1 MTGYS
6 SRQSTYTTGDTIAA
20 ADSNDEFDAIVTAF
34 GTSGHTHDGTSGNG
48 GALSK
53 LAGSNAITIGA
64 ATAGTDITVTFD
76 GETNDGVLLWMED
89 EDYFKFND
97 DIMVIDNENI
107 IFGTDSNIL
116 IGYDETTT
124 DSLRIKAAEGA
135 GLAITLC
142 ADEGDDA
149 GDEWKLNIA
158 DGGVLTLGNDKNS
171 AGTYVT
177 HMTLTPH
184 ATVAS
189 SVAAFAGG
197 VTIAGDL
204 TITGDDL
211 TMGTNTSGHIMV
223 ADGTNFNPVAVSGD
237 VTMASG
243 GAITIASGA
252 VENAMLADDAVG
264 ADELAANAV
273 VNASVASGAAIAF
286 SKMADLTASR
296 ALVSDG
302 SGDVSVS
309 SVTSTEVGYL
319 DITTLGTSEAS
330 KAVTV
335 DASGDL
341 IVPDSDKYKFGS
353 SSDMQLYHD
362 GTNSYITNSQG
373 ALKIAT
379 ESSGIAVTIGHSTSE
394 VTVADNLT
402 VTGNMTVNGD
412 SVTQNVTNLTVG
424 DALIKLNQ
432 TYVGSALD
440 AGFVVTRG
448 DGSSTNTQNVAFIW
462 DESADEFA
470 TIKAATENG
479 ETAGNVTITDY
490 FPLHVG
496 ALTAADASTIAT
508 GSTIGNLTLAN
519 GSITDSSGAIAF
531 GNENLSTTGNFSGAE
546 VTATTSLLPDASGG
560 ADIGTAALEWGDVYI
575 ADDKYIQLG
584 SNQDIK
590 IGYDETTTDSL
601 VISSAVNDAAL
612 SVILQADAGADAG
625 DEWKL
630 NVANGGTLTL
640 GNDIASAGTHAT
652 LLTATPNSTAASS
665 TLAFVGDITSK
676 GNSVKTVGKES
687 IWVPASAMY
696 PSTTNPCADL
706 AQVETTALRPDLKVL
721 DFDPSSDEFAQFTVA
736 FPKSWNEGTVT
747 FQPFWTVTGTD
758 TGTVAWQLGG
768 IAVTSDATI
777 NTAFGTLVAPAALAH
792 SGTSNDLMVSVE
804 SGAVTIA
811 GSPSTDDVCFFQI
824 NRDVSAD
831 AQTGDARLIGI
842 KLFFTTDAANDG

>member
-6 SRQSTYTTGDTIAA
+6 SRQSSYTTGDTISA

-34 GTSGHTHDGTSGNG
+34 GTSGHTHDGTAGNG

-53 LAGSNAITIGA
+53 LTGSNSITIGA

-107 IFGTDSNIL
+107 IFGTDSNVL
-116 IGYDETTT
+116 IGYDEATT

-135 GLAITLC
+135 ALAITLC

-149 GDEWKLNIA
+149 GDEWKLNVA
-158 DGGVLTLGNDKNS
+158 DGGVLTLGNDINS
-171 AGTYVT
+171 AGTHVT
-177 HMTLTPH
+177 HLTLTPH

-189 SVAAFAGG
+189 STAAFAGG

-204 TITGDDL
+204 TISGDDL
-211 TMGTNTSGHIMV
+211 TMGTNTSGHILV
-223 ADGTNFNPVAVSGD
+223 ADGTNYNPVAVSGD
-237 VTMASG
+237 VTMSSG
-243 GAITIASGA
+243 GAITIANGA

-273 VNASVASGAAIAF
+273 VNASIASSAAIAF

-335 DASGDL
+335 DSSGDL
-341 IVPDSDKYKFGS
+341 IVPDSDKFKFGAG
-353 SSDMQLYHD
+353 SDMQLYHD
-362 GTNSYITNSQG
+362 GTNSYIANATG

-379 ESSGIAVTIGHSTSE
+379 ESSGIVVTIGHSTSE

-402 VTGNMTVNGD
+402 VTGNLTVSGD

-432 TYVGSALD
+432 AYTGSGLD

-470 TIKAATENG
+470 TIKAATEDG

-496 ALTAADASTIAT
+496 ALTAADASSLAT

-519 GSITDSSGAIAF
+519 GSITDSSGAISF

-560 ADIGTAALEWGDVYI
+560 ADIGTASLEWGDVYV

-601 VISSAVNDAAL
+601 VISSAVDDAAL

-640 GNDIASAGTHAT
+640 GNDIASAGTHTT

-665 TLAFVGDITSK
+665 TLAFVGNITSK
-676 GNSVKTVGKES
+676 GNSVKTIGKES
-687 IWVPASAMY
+687 IWI
-696 PSTTNPCADL
+696 PSTAMTPADTNGCAAIATVDSGGNSG
-706 AQVETTALRPDLKVL
+706 PDLRVL
-721 DFDPSSDEFAQFTVA
+721 DFDKDSDEHAQFSICM
-736 FPKSWNEGTVT
+736 PKQWDGGNIT
-747 FQPFWTVTGTD
+747 FKAYWV
-758 TGTVAWQLGG
+758 G
-768 IAVTSDATI
+768 IAATTGCSWALQVKALNDNEDI
-777 NTAFGTLVAPAALAH
+777 NVAYGSAVVVDDSSQGSATELLIRP
-792 SGTSNDLMVSVE
+792 E
-804 SGAVTIA
+804 SGDIA
-811 GSPSTDDVCFFQI
+811 CSGAADDLLFCQI
-824 NRDVSAD
+824 FRDVSD
-831 AQTGDARLIGI
+831 ANDDMAGDARLVGVRI
-842 KLFFTTDAANDG
+842 LFTTDKANDS

>member
-6 SRQSTYTTGDTIAA
+6 SRQSSYTTGDTISA
-20 ADSNDEFDAIVTAF
+20 ADSNDEFDALVTAF

-53 LAGSNAITIGA
+53 LTGSNSITIGA

-89 EDYFKFND
+89 EDYFKYND
-97 DIMVIDNENI
+97 DIMVIDNKNI
-107 IFGTDSNIL
+107 IFGTDSNVL
-116 IGYDETTT
+116 IGYDEATT

-135 GLAITLC
+135 ALAITLC

-149 GDEWKLNIA
+149 GDEWKLNVA
-158 DGGVLTLGNDKNS
+158 DGGVLTLGNDINS
-171 AGTYVT
+171 AGTHVT
-177 HMTLTPH
+177 HLTLTPH

-189 SVAAFAGG
+189 STAAFAGG

-204 TITGDDL
+204 TISGDDL
-211 TMGTNTSGHIMV
+211 TMGTNTSGHILV

-237 VTMASG
+237 VTMSSG
-243 GAITIASGA
+243 GAITIANGA

-273 VNASVASGAAIAF
+273 VNASIASGAAIAF

-335 DASGDL
+335 DSSGDL
-341 IVPDSDKYKFGS
+341 IVPDSDKFKFGAG
-353 SSDMQLYHD
+353 SDMQLYHD
-362 GTNSYITNSQG
+362 GTNSYIANATG

-402 VTGNMTVNGD
+402 VTGDLTVSGD

-432 TYVGSALD
+432 AYTGSGLD

-470 TIKAATENG
+470 TIKAATEDG

-496 ALTAADASTIAT
+496 ALTAADS
-508 GSTIGNLTLAN
+508 STIGNLTLAN
-519 GSITDSSGAIAF
+519 GSITDSSGAISF

-601 VISSAVNDAAL
+601 VISSAVDDAAL

-640 GNDIASAGTHAT
+640 GNDIASAGTHVT

-665 TLAFVGDITSK
+665 TLAFVGDVTSK

-687 IWVPASAMY
+687 IWI
-696 PSTTNPCADL
+696 PSTAMTPADTNGCADI
-706 AQVETTALRPDLKVL
+706 ATVDSGGNSGPDLRVL
-721 DFDPSSDEFAQFTVA
+721 DFDKDSDEHAQFSICM
-736 FPKSWNEGTVT
+736 PKQWDGGNIT
-747 FQPFWTVTGTD
+747 FKAYWV
-758 TGTVAWQLGG
+758 G
-768 IAVTSDATI
+768 IAATTGCSWALQVKALNDNEDI
-777 NTAFGTLVAPAALAH
+777 NVAYGSAVVVDDSSQGSATELLISP
-792 SGTSNDLMVSVE
+792 E
-804 SGAVTIA
+804 SGDIA
-811 GSPSTDDVCFFQI
+811 CSGAADDLLFCQI
-824 NRDVSAD
+824 FRDVSDSNDDMA
-831 AQTGDARLIGI
+831 GDARLVGVRI
-842 KLFFTTDAANDG
+842 LFTTDKANDS

>member
-6 SRQSTYTTGDTIAA
+6 SRQSSYTTGDTISA
-20 ADSNDEFDAIVTAF
+20 ADSNDEFDALVTAF
-34 GTSGHTHDGTSGNG
+34 GTSGHTHDGTAGNG

-53 LAGSNAITIGA
+53 LTGSNSITIGA

-107 IFGTDSNIL
+107 IFGSDSNIL
-116 IGYDETTT
+116 IGYDEATT

-135 GLAITLC
+135 ALAITLC

-149 GDEWKLNIA
+149 GDEWKLNVA

-171 AGTYVT
+171 AGTHVT
-177 HMTLTPH
+177 HLTLTPH

-189 SVAAFAGG
+189 STAAFAGG

-204 TITGDDL
+204 TISGDDL
-211 TMGTNTSGHIMV
+211 TMGTNTSGHILV

-237 VTMASG
+237 VTMSSG

-273 VNASVASGAAIAF
+273 VDASVASGAAIAF

-341 IVPDSDKYKFGS
+341 IVPDSDKFKFGA

-362 GTNSYITNSQG
+362 GTNSYVTNATG

-394 VTVADNLT
+394 VTIADNLT
-402 VTGNMTVNGD
+402 VTGDMTVNGD

-432 TYVGSALD
+432 AYTGSGLD

-470 TIKAATENG
+470 TIKAATEDG

-496 ALTAADASTIAT
+496 ALTAADS
-508 GSTIGNLTLAN
+508 STIGNLTLAN
-519 GSITDSSGAIAF
+519 GSITDSSGAISF

-560 ADIGTAALEWGDVYI
+560 ADIGTAALEWGDVYV

-630 NVANGGTLTL
+630 NVANGGVLTL
-640 GNDIASAGTHAT
+640 GNDIASAGTHVT

-665 TLAFVGDITSK
+665 TLAFVGDVTSK
-676 GNSVKTVGKES
+676 GNSVKTIGKES
-687 IWVPASAMY
+687 IWI
-696 PSTTNPCADL
+696 PSTAMTPADTNGCADI
-706 AQVETTALRPDLKVL
+706 ATVDSGGNSGPDLRVL
-721 DFDPSSDEFAQFTVA
+721 DFDKDSDEHAQFSICM
-736 FPKSWNEGTVT
+736 PKQWDGGNIT
-747 FQPFWTVTGTD
+747 FKAYWV
-758 TGTVAWQLGG
+758 G
-768 IAVTSDATI
+768 IAATTGVSWALQVKALNDNEDI
-777 NTAFGTLVAPAALAH
+777 NVAYGSAVVVDDSSQSSATELLISP
-792 SGTSNDLMVSVE
+792 E
-804 SGAVTIA
+804 SGDIA
-811 GSPSTDDVCFFQI
+811 CSGAADDLLFCQVF
-824 NRDVSAD
+824 RDVSD
-831 AQTGDARLIGI
+831 SNDDMSGDARLVGVRI
-842 KLFFTTDAANDG
+842 LFTTDKANDS

>member
-6 SRQSTYTTGDTIAA
+6 SRQSTYTTGDTISA
-20 ADSNDEFDAIVTAF
+20 ADSNDEFDALVTAF
-34 GTSGHTHDGTSGNG
+34 GTSGHTHDGTAGNG

-53 LAGSNAITIGA
+53 LTGSNSITIGA

-107 IFGTDSNIL
+107 IFGSDSNIL
-116 IGYDETTT
+116 IGYDEATT

-135 GLAITLC
+135 ALAITLC

-149 GDEWKLNIA
+149 GDEWKLNVA

-171 AGTYVT
+171 AGTHVT
-177 HMTLTPH
+177 HLTLTPH

-189 SVAAFAGG
+189 STAAFAGG

-204 TITGDDL
+204 TISGDDL
-211 TMGTNTSGHIMV
+211 TMGTNTSGHILV

-237 VTMASG
+237 VTMSSG

-341 IVPDSDKYKFGS
+341 IVPDSDKFKFGAG
-353 SSDMQLYHD
+353 SDMQLYHD
-362 GTNSYITNSQG
+362 GTNSYVTNATG

-394 VTVADNLT
+394 VTIADNLT
-402 VTGNMTVNGD
+402 VTGDMTVNGD

-432 TYVGSALD
+432 TYTGSTLD

-470 TIKAATENG
+470 TIKAATEDG

-496 ALTAADASTIAT
+496 ALTAADS
-508 GSTIGNLTLAN
+508 STIGNLTLAN
-519 GSITDSSGAIAF
+519 GSITDSGGAISF

-560 ADIGTAALEWGDVYI
+560 ADIGTAALEWGDVYV

-630 NVANGGTLTL
+630 NVANGGVLTL
-640 GNDIASAGTHAT
+640 GNDIASAGTHVT

-665 TLAFVGDITSK
+665 TLAFVGDVTSK
-676 GNSVKTVGKES
+676 GNSVKTIGKES
-687 IWVPASAMY
+687 IWI
-696 PSTTNPCADL
+696 PSTAMTPADTNGCAAIATVDSGGNSG
-706 AQVETTALRPDLKVL
+706 PDLRVL
-721 DFDPSSDEFAQFTVA
+721 DFDKDSDEHAQFSICM
-736 FPKSWNEGTVT
+736 PKQWDGGNIT
-747 FQPFWTVTGTD
+747 FKAYWV
-758 TGTVAWQLGG
+758 G
-768 IAVTSDATI
+768 IAATTGVSWALQVKALNDNEDI
-777 NTAFGTLVAPAALAH
+777 NVAYGSAVVVDDSSQSSATELLISP
-792 SGTSNDLMVSVE
+792 E
-804 SGAVTIA
+804 SGDIA
-811 GSPSTDDVCFFQI
+811 CSGAADDLLFCQVF
-824 NRDVSAD
+824 RDVSD
-831 AQTGDARLIGI
+831 ANDDMAGDARLVGVRI
-842 KLFFTTDAANDG
+842 LFTTDKANDS

>member
-6 SRQSTYTTGDTIAA
+6 SRQSSYTTGDTISA

-34 GTSGHTHDGTSGNG
+34 GTSGHTHDGTAGNG

-53 LAGSNAITIGA
+53 LTGSNSITIGA

-107 IFGTDSNIL
+107 IFGTDSNVL

-135 GLAITLC
+135 ALAITLC

-149 GDEWKLNIA
+149 GDEWKLNVA
-158 DGGVLTLGNDKNS
+158 DGGVLTLGNDINS

-177 HMTLTPH
+177 HLTLTPH

-189 SVAAFAGG
+189 STAAFAGG

-204 TITGDDL
+204 TISGDDL
-211 TMGTNTSGHIMV
+211 TMGTNTSGHILV
-223 ADGTNFNPVAVSGD
+223 ADGTNYNPVAVSGD
-237 VTMASG
+237 VTMSSG
-243 GAITIASGA
+243 GAITIANGA

-273 VNASVASGAAIAF
+273 VNASVASSAAIAF

-309 SVTSTEVGYL
+309 SVTSTEIGYL
-319 DITTLGTSEAS
+319 DVTTLGTSEAS

-341 IVPDSDKYKFGS
+341 IVPDSDKFKFGAG
-353 SSDMQLYHD
+353 SDMQLYHD
-362 GTNSYITNSQG
+362 GTNSYITNATG

-394 VTVADNLT
+394 VTITDNLT

-432 TYVGSALD
+432 AYTGSALD

-470 TIKAATENG
+470 TIKAATEDG
-479 ETAGNVTITDY
+479 ETAGNITITDY

-496 ALTAADASTIAT
+496 ALTAADASSLAT

-519 GSITDSSGAIAF
+519 GSITDSSGAISF

-560 ADIGTAALEWGDVYI
+560 ADIGTAALEWGDVYV

-601 VISSAVNDAAL
+601 VISSAVDDAAL

-640 GNDIASAGTHAT
+640 GNDIASAGTHTT

-687 IWVPASAMY
+687 IWIPATAMT
-696 PSTTNPCADL
+696 PADTNGCAAITTVDTGGNSG
-706 AQVETTALRPDLKVL
+706 PDLRVL
-721 DFDPSSDEFAQFTVA
+721 DFDKDSDEHAQFSICM
-736 FPKSWNEGTVT
+736 PKQWDGGNIT
-747 FQPFWTVTGTD
+747 FKAYWV
-758 TGTVAWQLGG
+758 G
-768 IAVTSDATI
+768 IAATTGCSWALQVKALNDNEDI
-777 NTAFGTLVAPAALAH
+777 NVAYGSAVVVDDSSQGSATELLISP
-792 SGTSNDLMVSVE
+792 E
-804 SGAVTIA
+804 SGDIA
-811 GSPSTDDVCFFQI
+811 CSGAADDLLFCQI
-824 NRDVSAD
+824 FRDVSD
-831 AQTGDARLIGI
+831 ANDDMAGDARLVGVRI
-842 KLFFTTDAANDG
+842 LFTTDKANDS

>member
-6 SRQSTYTTGDTIAA
+6 SRQSSYTTGDTISA

-34 GTSGHTHDGTSGNG
+34 GTSGHTHDGTAGNG

-53 LAGSNAITIGA
+53 LTGSNSITIGA

-107 IFGTDSNIL
+107 IFGTDSNVL

-135 GLAITLC
+135 ALAITLC

-149 GDEWKLNIA
+149 GDEWKLNVA
-158 DGGVLTLGNDKNS
+158 DGGVLTLGNDINS
-171 AGTYVT
+171 AGTHVT
-177 HMTLTPH
+177 HLTLTPH

-189 SVAAFAGG
+189 STAAFAGG

-204 TITGDDL
+204 TISGDDL
-211 TMGTNTSGHIMV
+211 TMGTNTSGHILV
-223 ADGTNFNPVAVSGD
+223 ADGTNYNPVAVSGD
-237 VTMASG
+237 VTMSSG
-243 GAITIASGA
+243 GAITIANGA

-273 VNASVASGAAIAF
+273 VNASIASSAAIAF

-335 DASGDL
+335 DSSGDL
-341 IVPDSDKYKFGS
+341 IVPDSDKFKFGAG
-353 SSDMQLYHD
+353 SDMQLYHD
-362 GTNSYITNSQG
+362 GTNSYIANATG

-379 ESSGIAVTIGHSTSE
+379 ESSGIVVTIGHSTSE

-402 VTGNMTVNGD
+402 VTGNLTVSGD

-432 TYVGSALD
+432 AYTGSGLD

-470 TIKAATENG
+470 TIKAATEDG

-496 ALTAADASTIAT
+496 ALTAADASSLAT

-519 GSITDSSGAIAF
+519 GSITDSSGAISF

-601 VISSAVNDAAL
+601 VISSAVDDAAL

-640 GNDIASAGTHAT
+640 GNDIASAGTHTT

-665 TLAFVGDITSK
+665 TLAFVGNITSK
-676 GNSVKTVGKES
+676 GNSVKTIGKES
-687 IWVPASAMY
+687 IWI
-696 PSTTNPCADL
+696 PSTAMTPADTNGCAAIATVDSGGNSG
-706 AQVETTALRPDLKVL
+706 PDLRVL
-721 DFDPSSDEFAQFTVA
+721 DFDPDSDEHAQFSICM
-736 FPKSWNEGTVT
+736 PKQWDGGNIT
-747 FQPFWTVTGTD
+747 FKAYWV
-758 TGTVAWQLGG
+758 G
-768 IAVTSDATI
+768 IAATTGCSWALQVKALNDNEDI
-777 NTAFGTLVAPAALAH
+777 NVAYGSAVVVDDSSQGSATELLISP
-792 SGTSNDLMVSVE
+792 E
-804 SGAVTIA
+804 SGDIA
-811 GSPSTDDVCFFQI
+811 CSGAADDLLFCQI
-824 NRDVSAD
+824 FRDVSD
-831 AQTGDARLIGI
+831 ANDDMAGDARLVGVRI
-842 KLFFTTDAANDG
+842 LFTTDKANDS

>member
-6 SRQSTYTTGDTIAA
+6 SRQSSYTTGDTISA

-34 GTSGHTHDGTSGNG
+34 GTSGHTHDGTAGNG

-53 LAGSNAITIGA
+53 LTGSNSITIGA

-107 IFGTDSNIL
+107 IFGTDSNVL
-116 IGYDETTT
+116 IGYDEATT

-135 GLAITLC
+135 ALAITLC

-149 GDEWKLNIA
+149 GDEWKLNVA
-158 DGGVLTLGNDKNS
+158 DGGVLTLGNDINS
-171 AGTYVT
+171 AGTHVT
-177 HMTLTPH
+177 HLTLTPH

-189 SVAAFAGG
+189 STAAFAGG

-204 TITGDDL
+204 TISGDDL
-211 TMGTNTSGHIMV
+211 TMGTNTSGHILV
-223 ADGTNFNPVAVSGD
+223 ADGTNYNPVAVSGD
-237 VTMASG
+237 VTMSSG
-243 GAITIASGA
+243 GAITIANGA

-273 VNASVASGAAIAF
+273 VNASIASSAAIAF

-335 DASGDL
+335 DSSGDL
-341 IVPDSDKYKFGS
+341 IVPDSDKFKFGAG
-353 SSDMQLYHD
+353 SDMQLYHD
-362 GTNSYITNSQG
+362 GTNSYIANATG

-379 ESSGIAVTIGHSTSE
+379 ESSGIVVTIGHSTSE

-402 VTGNMTVNGD
+402 VTGNLTVSGD

-432 TYVGSALD
+432 AYTGSGLD

-470 TIKAATENG
+470 TIKAATEDG

-496 ALTAADASTIAT
+496 ALTAADASSLAT

-519 GSITDSSGAIAF
+519 GSITDSSGAISF

-601 VISSAVNDAAL
+601 VISSAVDDAAL

-640 GNDIASAGTHAT
+640 GNDIASAGTHTT

-665 TLAFVGDITSK
+665 TLAFVGNITSK
-676 GNSVKTVGKES
+676 GNSVKTIGKES
-687 IWVPASAMY
+687 IWI
-696 PSTTNPCADL
+696 PSTAMTPADTNGCAAIATVDSGGNSG
-706 AQVETTALRPDLKVL
+706 PDLRVL
-721 DFDPSSDEFAQFTVA
+721 DFDPDSDEHAQFSISM
-736 FPKSWNEGTVT
+736 PKQWDGGNIT
-747 FQPFWTVTGTD
+747 FKAYWV
-758 TGTVAWQLGG
+758 G
-768 IAVTSDATI
+768 IAATTGCSWALQVKALNDNEDI
-777 NTAFGTLVAPAALAH
+777 NVAYGSAVVVDDSSQGSATELLISP
-792 SGTSNDLMVSVE
+792 E
-804 SGAVTIA
+804 SGDIA
-811 GSPSTDDVCFFQI
+811 CSGAADDLLFCQI
-824 NRDVSAD
+824 FRDVSD
-831 AQTGDARLIGI
+831 ANDDMAGDARLVGVRI
-842 KLFFTTDAANDG
+842 LFTTDKANDS

>member
-6 SRQSTYTTGDTIAA
+6 SRQSTYTTGDTISA
-20 ADSNDEFDAIVTAF
+20 ADSNDEFDALVTAF
-34 GTSGHTHDGTSGNG
+34 GTSGHTHDGTAGNG

-53 LAGSNAITIGA
+53 LTGSNSITIGA

-97 DIMVIDNENI
+97 DIMVIDNKNI

-116 IGYDETTT
+116 IGYDEATT

-135 GLAITLC
+135 ALAITLC

-149 GDEWKLNIA
+149 GDEWKLNVA
-158 DGGVLTLGNDKNS
+158 DGGVLTLGNDINS
-171 AGTYVT
+171 AGTHVT
-177 HMTLTPH
+177 HLTLTPH

-189 SVAAFAGG
+189 STAAFAGG

-204 TITGDDL
+204 TISGDDL
-211 TMGTNTSGHIMV
+211 TMGTNTSGHILV

-237 VTMASG
+237 VTMSSG
-243 GAITIASGA
+243 GAITIANGA

-273 VNASVASGAAIAF
+273 VNASIASGAAIAF

-335 DASGDL
+335 DSSGDL
-341 IVPDSDKYKFGS
+341 IVPDSDKFKFGA

-362 GTNSYITNSQG
+362 GTNSYIANATG

-402 VTGNMTVNGD
+402 VTGNLTVSGD

-432 TYVGSALD
+432 AYTGSGLD

-470 TIKAATENG
+470 TIKAATEDG

-496 ALTAADASTIAT
+496 ALTAADS
-508 GSTIGNLTLAN
+508 STIGNLTLAN
-519 GSITDSSGAIAF
+519 GSITDSSGAISF
-531 GNENLSTTGNFSGAE
+531 GDENISTTGNFSGAE

-640 GNDIASAGTHAT
+640 GNDIASAGTHVT

-665 TLAFVGDITSK
+665 TLAFVGDVTSK
-676 GNSVKTVGKES
+676 GNSVKTIGKES
-687 IWVPASAMY
+687 IWI
-696 PSTTNPCADL
+696 PSTAMTPADTNGCADI
-706 AQVETTALRPDLKVL
+706 ATVDSGGNSGPDLRVL
-721 DFDPSSDEFAQFTVA
+721 DFDKDSDEHAQFSICM
-736 FPKSWNEGTVT
+736 PKQWDGGNIT
-747 FQPFWTVTGTD
+747 FKAYWV
-758 TGTVAWQLGG
+758 G
-768 IAVTSDATI
+768 IAATTGCSWALQVKALNDNEDI
-777 NTAFGTLVAPAALAH
+777 NVAYGSAVVVDDSSQGSATELLISP
-792 SGTSNDLMVSVE
+792 E
-804 SGAVTIA
+804 SGDIA
-811 GSPSTDDVCFFQI
+811 CSGAADDLLFCQI
-824 NRDVSAD
+824 FRDVSDSNDDMA
-831 AQTGDARLIGI
+831 GDARLVGVRI
-842 KLFFTTDAANDG
+842 LFTTDKANDS

>member
-6 SRQSTYTTGDTIAA
+6 SRQSSYTTGDTISA

-34 GTSGHTHDGTSGNG
+34 GTSGHTHDGTAGNG

-53 LAGSNAITIGA
+53 LTGSNSITIGA

-107 IFGTDSNIL
+107 IFGTDSNVL
-116 IGYDETTT
+116 IGYDEATT

-135 GLAITLC
+135 ALAITLC

-149 GDEWKLNIA
+149 GDEWKLNVA
-158 DGGVLTLGNDKNS
+158 DGGVLTLGNDINS
-171 AGTYVT
+171 AGTHVT
-177 HMTLTPH
+177 HLTLTPH

-189 SVAAFAGG
+189 STAAFAGG

-204 TITGDDL
+204 TISGDDL
-211 TMGTNTSGHIMV
+211 TMGTNTSGHILV
-223 ADGTNFNPVAVSGD
+223 ADGTNYNPVAVSGD
-237 VTMASG
+237 VTMSSG
-243 GAITIASGA
+243 GAITIANGA

-273 VNASVASGAAIAF
+273 VNASVASSAAIAF

-335 DASGDL
+335 DSSGDL
-341 IVPDSDKYKFGS
+341 IVPDSDKFKFGAG
-353 SSDMQLYHD
+353 SDMQLYHD
-362 GTNSYITNSQG
+362 GTNSYIANATG

-379 ESSGIAVTIGHSTSE
+379 ESSGIVVTIGHSTSE

-402 VTGNMTVNGD
+402 VTGNLTVSGD

-432 TYVGSALD
+432 AYTGSGLD

-470 TIKAATENG
+470 TIKAATEDG

-496 ALTAADASTIAT
+496 ALTAADASSLAT

-519 GSITDSSGAIAF
+519 GSITDSSGAISF

-601 VISSAVNDAAL
+601 VISSAVDDAAL

-640 GNDIASAGTHAT
+640 GNDIASAGTHTT

-665 TLAFVGDITSK
+665 TLAFVGNITSK
-676 GNSVKTVGKES
+676 GNSVKTIGKES
-687 IWVPASAMY
+687 IWI
-696 PSTTNPCADL
+696 PSTAMTPADTNGCAAIATVDSGGNSG
-706 AQVETTALRPDLKVL
+706 PDLRVL
-721 DFDPSSDEFAQFTVA
+721 DFDKDSDEHAQFSICM
-736 FPKSWNEGTVT
+736 PKQWDGGNIT
-747 FQPFWTVTGTD
+747 FKAYWV
-758 TGTVAWQLGG
+758 G
-768 IAVTSDATI
+768 IAATTGCSWALQVKALNDNEDI
-777 NTAFGTLVAPAALAH
+777 NVAYGSAVVVDDSSQGSATELLISP
-792 SGTSNDLMVSVE
+792 E
-804 SGAVTIA
+804 SGDIA
-811 GSPSTDDVCFFQI
+811 CSGAADDLLFCQI
-824 NRDVSAD
+824 FRDVSD
-831 AQTGDARLIGI
+831 ANDDMAGDARLVGVRI
-842 KLFFTTDAANDG
+842 LFTTDKANDS

>member
-6 SRQSTYTTGDTIAA
+6 SRQSSYTTGDTISA

-34 GTSGHTHDGTSGNG
+34 GTSGHTHDGTAGNG

-53 LAGSNAITIGA
+53 LTGSNSITIGA

-107 IFGTDSNIL
+107 IFGTDSNVL

-135 GLAITLC
+135 ALAITLC

-149 GDEWKLNIA
+149 GDEWKLNVA
-158 DGGVLTLGNDKNS
+158 DGGVLTLGNDINS

-177 HMTLTPH
+177 HLTLTPH

-189 SVAAFAGG
+189 STAAFAGG

-204 TITGDDL
+204 TISGDDL
-211 TMGTNTSGHIMV
+211 TMGTNTSGHILV
-223 ADGTNFNPVAVSGD
+223 ADGTNYNPVAVSGD
-237 VTMASG
+237 VTMSSG
-243 GAITIASGA
+243 GAITIANGA

-273 VNASVASGAAIAF
+273 VNASVASSAAIAF

-309 SVTSTEVGYL
+309 SVTSTEIGYL
-319 DITTLGTSEAS
+319 DVTTLGTSEAS

-341 IVPDSDKYKFGS
+341 IVPDSDKFKFGAG
-353 SSDMQLYHD
+353 SDMQLYHD
-362 GTNSYITNSQG
+362 GTNSYITNATG

-394 VTVADNLT
+394 VTITDNLT

-432 TYVGSALD
+432 AYTGSALD

-470 TIKAATENG
+470 TIKAATEDG

-496 ALTAADASTIAT
+496 ALTAADASSLAT

-519 GSITDSSGAIAF
+519 GSITDSSGAISF

-560 ADIGTAALEWGDVYI
+560 ADIGTAALEWGDVYV

-601 VISSAVNDAAL
+601 VISSAVDDAAL

-640 GNDIASAGTHAT
+640 GNDIASAGTHTT

-687 IWVPASAMY
+687 IWIPATAMT
-696 PSTTNPCADL
+696 PADTNGCAAITTVDTGGNSG
-706 AQVETTALRPDLKVL
+706 PDLRVL
-721 DFDPSSDEFAQFTVA
+721 DFDKDSDEHAQFSICM
-736 FPKSWNEGTVT
+736 PKQWDGGNIT
-747 FQPFWTVTGTD
+747 FKAYWV
-758 TGTVAWQLGG
+758 G
-768 IAVTSDATI
+768 IAATTGCSWALQVKALNDNEDI
-777 NTAFGTLVAPAALAH
+777 NVAYGSAVVVDDSSQGSATELLISP
-792 SGTSNDLMVSVE
+792 E
-804 SGAVTIA
+804 SGDIA
-811 GSPSTDDVCFFQI
+811 CSGAADDLLFCQI
-824 NRDVSAD
+824 FRDVSD
-831 AQTGDARLIGI
+831 ANDDMAGDARLVGVRI
-842 KLFFTTDAANDG
+842 LFTTDKANDS

>member
-6 SRQSTYTTGDTIAA
+6 SRQSSYTTGDTISA

-34 GTSGHTHDGTSGNG
+34 GTSGHTHDGTAGNG

-53 LAGSNAITIGA
+53 LTGSNSITIGA

-107 IFGTDSNIL
+107 IFGTDSNVL
-116 IGYDETTT
+116 IGYDEATT

-135 GLAITLC
+135 ALAITLC

-149 GDEWKLNIA
+149 GDEWKLNVA
-158 DGGVLTLGNDKNS
+158 DGGVLTLGNDINS
-171 AGTYVT
+171 AGTHVT
-177 HMTLTPH
+177 HLTLTPH

-189 SVAAFAGG
+189 STAAFAGG

-204 TITGDDL
+204 TISGDDL
-211 TMGTNTSGHIMV
+211 TMGTNTSGHILV
-223 ADGTNFNPVAVSGD
+223 ADGTNYNPVAVSGD
-237 VTMASG
+237 VTMSSG
-243 GAITIASGA
+243 GAITIANGA

-273 VNASVASGAAIAF
+273 VNASIASSAAIAF

-309 SVTSTEVGYL
+309 SVTSTEIGYL
-319 DITTLGTSEAS
+319 DVTTLGTSEAS

-341 IVPDSDKYKFGS
+341 IVPDSDKFKFGAG
-353 SSDMQLYHD
+353 SDMQLYHD
-362 GTNSYITNSQG
+362 GTNSYIANATG

-379 ESSGIAVTIGHSTSE
+379 ESSGIVVTIGHSTSE

-402 VTGNMTVNGD
+402 VTGNLTVSGD

-432 TYVGSALD
+432 AYTGSGLD

-470 TIKAATENG
+470 TIKAATEDG

-496 ALTAADASTIAT
+496 ALTAADASSLAT

-519 GSITDSSGAIAF
+519 GSITDSSGAISF

-601 VISSAVNDAAL
+601 VISSAVDDAAL

-640 GNDIASAGTHAT
+640 GNDIASAGTHTT

-665 TLAFVGDITSK
+665 TLAFVGNITSK
-676 GNSVKTVGKES
+676 GNSVKTIGKES
-687 IWVPASAMY
+687 IWI
-696 PSTTNPCADL
+696 PSTAMTPADTNGCAAIATVDSGGNSG
-706 AQVETTALRPDLKVL
+706 PDLRVL
-721 DFDPSSDEFAQFTVA
+721 DFDPDSDEHAQFSICM
-736 FPKSWNEGTVT
+736 PKQWDGGNIT
-747 FQPFWTVTGTD
+747 FKAYWV
-758 TGTVAWQLGG
+758 G
-768 IAVTSDATI
+768 IAATTGCSWALQVKALNDNEDI
-777 NTAFGTLVAPAALAH
+777 NVAYGSAEVVDDSSQGSATELLISP
-792 SGTSNDLMVSVE
+792 E
-804 SGAVTIA
+804 SGDIA
-811 GSPSTDDVCFFQI
+811 CSGAADDLLFCQI
-824 NRDVSAD
+824 FRDVSD
-831 AQTGDARLIGI
+831 ANDDMAGDARLVGVRI
-842 KLFFTTDAANDG
+842 LFTTDKANDS

>member
-6 SRQSTYTTGDTIAA
+6 SRQSSYTTGDTISA

-34 GTSGHTHDGTSGNG
+34 GTSGHTHDGTAGNG

-53 LAGSNAITIGA
+53 LTGSNSITIGA

-107 IFGTDSNIL
+107 IFGTDSNVL
-116 IGYDETTT
+116 IGYDEATT

-135 GLAITLC
+135 ALAITLC

-149 GDEWKLNIA
+149 GDEWKLNVA
-158 DGGVLTLGNDKNS
+158 DGGVLTLGNDINS
-171 AGTYVT
+171 AGTHVT
-177 HMTLTPH
+177 HLTLTPH

-189 SVAAFAGG
+189 STAAFAGG

-204 TITGDDL
+204 TISGDDL
-211 TMGTNTSGHIMV
+211 TMGTNTSGHILV
-223 ADGTNFNPVAVSGD
+223 ADGTNYNPVAVSGD
-237 VTMASG
+237 VTMSSG
-243 GAITIASGA
+243 GAITIANGA

-273 VNASVASGAAIAF
+273 VNASIASSAAIAF

-335 DASGDL
+335 DSSGDL
-341 IVPDSDKYKFGS
+341 IVPDSNKFKFGAG
-353 SSDMQLYHD
+353 SDMQLYHD
-362 GTNSYITNSQG
+362 GTNSYIANATG

-379 ESSGIAVTIGHSTSE
+379 ESSGIVVTIGHSTSE

-402 VTGNMTVNGD
+402 VTGNLTVSGD

-432 TYVGSALD
+432 AYTGSGLD

-470 TIKAATENG
+470 TIKAATEDG

-496 ALTAADASTIAT
+496 ALTAADASSLAT

-519 GSITDSSGAIAF
+519 GSITDSSGAISF

-601 VISSAVNDAAL
+601 VISSAVDDAAL

-640 GNDIASAGTHAT
+640 GNDIASAGTHTT

-665 TLAFVGDITSK
+665 TLAFVGNITSK
-676 GNSVKTVGKES
+676 GNSVKTIGKES
-687 IWVPASAMY
+687 IWI
-696 PSTTNPCADL
+696 PSTAMTPADTNGCAAIATVDSGGNSG
-706 AQVETTALRPDLKVL
+706 PDLRVL
-721 DFDPSSDEFAQFTVA
+721 DFDPDSDEHAQFSICM
-736 FPKSWNEGTVT
+736 PKQWDGGNIT
-747 FQPFWTVTGTD
+747 FKAYWV
-758 TGTVAWQLGG
+758 G
-768 IAVTSDATI
+768 IAATTGCSWALQVKALNDNEDI
-777 NTAFGTLVAPAALAH
+777 NVAYGSAVVVDDSSQGSATELLISP
-792 SGTSNDLMVSVE
+792 E
-804 SGAVTIA
+804 SGDIA
-811 GSPSTDDVCFFQI
+811 CSGAADDLLFCQI
-824 NRDVSAD
+824 FRDVSD
-831 AQTGDARLIGI
+831 ANDDMAGDARLVGVRI
-842 KLFFTTDAANDG
+842 LFTTDKANDS

>member
-6 SRQSTYTTGDTIAA
+6 SRQSSYTTGDTISA

-34 GTSGHTHDGTSGNG
+34 GTSGHTHDGTAGNG

-53 LAGSNAITIGA
+53 LTGSNSITIGA

-107 IFGTDSNIL
+107 IFGTDSNVL
-116 IGYDETTT
+116 IGYDEATT

-135 GLAITLC
+135 ALAITLC

-149 GDEWKLNIA
+149 GDEWKLNVA
-158 DGGVLTLGNDKNS
+158 DGGVLTLGNDINS

-177 HMTLTPH
+177 HLTLTPH

-189 SVAAFAGG
+189 STAAFAGG

-204 TITGDDL
+204 TISGDDL
-211 TMGTNTSGHIMV
+211 TMGTNTSGHILV
-223 ADGTNFNPVAVSGD
+223 ADGTNYNPVAVSGD
-237 VTMASG
+237 VTMSSG
-243 GAITIASGA
+243 GAITIANGA

-273 VNASVASGAAIAF
+273 VNASIASSAAIAF

-335 DASGDL
+335 DSSGDL
-341 IVPDSDKYKFGS
+341 IVPDSDKFKFGAG
-353 SSDMQLYHD
+353 SDMQLYHD
-362 GTNSYITNSQG
+362 GTNSYIANATG

-379 ESSGIAVTIGHSTSE
+379 ESSGIVVTIGHSTSE

-402 VTGNMTVNGD
+402 VTGNLTVSGD

-432 TYVGSALD
+432 AYTGSGLD

-470 TIKAATENG
+470 TIKAATEDG

-496 ALTAADASTIAT
+496 ALTAADASSLAT

-519 GSITDSSGAIAF
+519 GSITDSSGAISF

-601 VISSAVNDAAL
+601 VISSAVDDAAL

-640 GNDIASAGTHAT
+640 GNDIASAGTHTT

-665 TLAFVGDITSK
+665 TLAFVGNITSK
-676 GNSVKTVGKES
+676 GNSVKTIGKES
-687 IWVPASAMY
+687 IWI
-696 PSTTNPCADL
+696 PSTAMTPADTNGCAAIATVDSGGNSG
-706 AQVETTALRPDLKVL
+706 PDLRVL
-721 DFDPSSDEFAQFTVA
+721 DFDPDSDEHAQFSICM
-736 FPKSWNEGTVT
+736 PKQWDGGNIT
-747 FQPFWTVTGTD
+747 FKAYWV
-758 TGTVAWQLGG
+758 G
-768 IAVTSDATI
+768 IAATTGCSWALQVKALNDNEDI
-777 NTAFGTLVAPAALAH
+777 NVAYGSAVVVDDSSQGSATELLISP
-792 SGTSNDLMVSVE
+792 E
-804 SGAVTIA
+804 SGDIA
-811 GSPSTDDVCFFQI
+811 CSGAADDLLFCQI
-824 NRDVSAD
+824 FRDVSD
-831 AQTGDARLIGI
+831 ANDDMAGDARLVGVRI
-842 KLFFTTDAANDG
+842 LFTTDKANDS

>member
-6 SRQSTYTTGDTIAA
+6 SRQSSYTTGDTISA

-34 GTSGHTHDGTSGNG
+34 GTSGHTHDGTAGNG

-53 LAGSNAITIGA
+53 LTGSNSITIGA

-107 IFGTDSNIL
+107 IFGTDSNVL
-116 IGYDETTT
+116 IGYDEATT

-135 GLAITLC
+135 ALAITLC

-149 GDEWKLNIA
+149 GDEWKLNVA
-158 DGGVLTLGNDKNS
+158 DGGVLTLGNDINS
-171 AGTYVT
+171 AGTHVT
-177 HMTLTPH
+177 HLTLTPH

-189 SVAAFAGG
+189 STAAFAGG

-204 TITGDDL
+204 TISGDDL
-211 TMGTNTSGHIMV
+211 TMGTNTSGHILV
-223 ADGTNFNPVAVSGD
+223 ADGTNYNPVAVSGD
-237 VTMASG
+237 VTMSSG
-243 GAITIASGA
+243 GAITIANGA

-273 VNASVASGAAIAF
+273 VNASVASSAAIAF

-335 DASGDL
+335 DSSGDL
-341 IVPDSDKYKFGS
+341 IVPDSDKFKFGAG
-353 SSDMQLYHD
+353 SDMQLYHD
-362 GTNSYITNSQG
+362 GTNSYIANATG

-379 ESSGIAVTIGHSTSE
+379 ESSGIVVTIGHSTSE

-402 VTGNMTVNGD
+402 VTGNLTVSGD

-432 TYVGSALD
+432 AYTGSGLD

-470 TIKAATENG
+470 TIKAATEDG

-496 ALTAADASTIAT
+496 ALTAADS
-508 GSTIGNLTLAN
+508 STIGNLTLAN
-519 GSITDSSGAIAF
+519 GSITDSSGAISF

-590 IGYDETTTDSL
+590 IGYDETTTESL
-601 VISSAVNDAAL
+601 VISSAVDDAAL

-640 GNDIASAGTHAT
+640 GNDIASAGTHTT

-665 TLAFVGDITSK
+665 TLAFVGNITSK
-676 GNSVKTVGKES
+676 GNSVKTIGKES
-687 IWVPASAMY
+687 IWI
-696 PSTTNPCADL
+696 PSTAMTPADTNGCAAIATVDSGGNSG
-706 AQVETTALRPDLKVL
+706 PDLRVL
-721 DFDPSSDEFAQFTVA
+721 DFDPDSDEHAQFSICM
-736 FPKSWNEGTVT
+736 PKQWDGGNIT
-747 FQPFWTVTGTD
+747 FKAYWV
-758 TGTVAWQLGG
+758 G
-768 IAVTSDATI
+768 IAATTGCSWALQVKALNDNEDI
-777 NTAFGTLVAPAALAH
+777 NVAYGSAVVVDDSSQGSATELLISP
-792 SGTSNDLMVSVE
+792 E
-804 SGAVTIA
+804 SGDIA
-811 GSPSTDDVCFFQI
+811 CSGAADDLLFCQI
-824 NRDVSAD
+824 FRDVSD
-831 AQTGDARLIGI
+831 ANDDMAGDARLVGVRI
-842 KLFFTTDAANDG
+842 LFTTDKANDS

>member
-6 SRQSTYTTGDTIAA
+6 SRQSSYTTGDTISA

-34 GTSGHTHDGTSGNG
+34 GTSGHTHDGTAGNG

-53 LAGSNAITIGA
+53 LTGSNSITIGA

-107 IFGTDSNIL
+107 IFGTDSNVL

-135 GLAITLC
+135 ALAITLC

-149 GDEWKLNIA
+149 GDEWKLNVA
-158 DGGVLTLGNDKNS
+158 DGGVLTLGNDINS

-177 HMTLTPH
+177 HLTLTPH

-189 SVAAFAGG
+189 STAAFAGG

-204 TITGDDL
+204 TISGDDL
-211 TMGTNTSGHIMV
+211 TMGTNTSGHILV
-223 ADGTNFNPVAVSGD
+223 ADGTNYNPVAVSGD
-237 VTMASG
+237 VTMSSG
-243 GAITIASGA
+243 GAITIANGA

-273 VNASVASGAAIAF
+273 VNASVASSAAIAF

-309 SVTSTEVGYL
+309 SVTSTEIGYL
-319 DITTLGTSEAS
+319 DVTTLGTSEAS

-335 DASGDL
+335 DSSGDL
-341 IVPDSDKYKFGS
+341 IVPDSDKFKFGAG
-353 SSDMQLYHD
+353 SDMQLYHD
-362 GTNSYITNSQG
+362 GTNSYITNATG

-394 VTVADNLT
+394 VTITDNLT

-432 TYVGSALD
+432 AYTGSALD

-470 TIKAATENG
+470 TIKAATEDG

-496 ALTAADASTIAT
+496 ALTAADASSLAT

-519 GSITDSSGAIAF
+519 GSITDSSGAISF

-560 ADIGTAALEWGDVYI
+560 ADIGTASLEWGDVYV

-601 VISSAVNDAAL
+601 VISSAVDDAAL

-640 GNDIASAGTHAT
+640 GNDIASAGTHTT

-687 IWVPASAMY
+687 IWIPATAMT
-696 PSTTNPCADL
+696 PADTNGCAAITTVDTGGNSG
-706 AQVETTALRPDLKVL
+706 PDLRVL
-721 DFDPSSDEFAQFTVA
+721 DFDKDSDEHAQFSICM
-736 FPKSWNEGTVT
+736 PKQWDGGNIT
-747 FQPFWTVTGTD
+747 FKAYWV
-758 TGTVAWQLGG
+758 G
-768 IAVTSDATI
+768 IAATTGCSWALQVKALNDNEDI
-777 NTAFGTLVAPAALAH
+777 NVAYGSAVVVDDSSQGSATELLISP
-792 SGTSNDLMVSVE
+792 E
-804 SGAVTIA
+804 SGDIA
-811 GSPSTDDVCFFQI
+811 CSGAADDLLFCQI
-824 NRDVSAD
+824 FRDVSD
-831 AQTGDARLIGI
+831 ANDDMAGDARLVGVRI
-842 KLFFTTDAANDG
+842 LFTTDKANDS

>member
-6 SRQSTYTTGDTIAA
+6 SRQSSYTTGDTISA

-34 GTSGHTHDGTSGNG
+34 GTSGHTHDGTAGNG

-53 LAGSNAITIGA
+53 LTGSNSITIGA

-107 IFGTDSNIL
+107 IFGTDSNVL

-135 GLAITLC
+135 ALAITLC

-149 GDEWKLNIA
+149 GDEWKLNVA
-158 DGGVLTLGNDKNS
+158 DGGVLTLGNDINS
-171 AGTYVT
+171 AGTHVT
-177 HMTLTPH
+177 HLTLTPH

-189 SVAAFAGG
+189 STAAFAGG

-204 TITGDDL
+204 TISGDDL
-211 TMGTNTSGHIMV
+211 TMGTNTSGHILV
-223 ADGTNFNPVAVSGD
+223 ADGTNYNPVAVSGD
-237 VTMASG
+237 VTMSSG
-243 GAITIASGA
+243 GAITIANGA

-273 VNASVASGAAIAF
+273 VNASVASSAAIAF

-309 SVTSTEVGYL
+309 SVTSTEIGYL
-319 DITTLGTSEAS
+319 DVTTLGTSEAS

-341 IVPDSDKYKFGS
+341 IVPDSDKFKFGAG
-353 SSDMQLYHD
+353 SDMQLYHD
-362 GTNSYITNSQG
+362 GTNSYIANATG

-379 ESSGIAVTIGHSTSE
+379 ESSGIVVTIGHSTSE

-402 VTGNMTVNGD
+402 VTGNLTVSGD

-432 TYVGSALD
+432 AYTGSGLD

-470 TIKAATENG
+470 TIKAATEDG

-496 ALTAADASTIAT
+496 ALTAADS
-508 GSTIGNLTLAN
+508 STIGNLTLAN
-519 GSITDSSGAIAF
+519 GSITDSSGAISF

-601 VISSAVNDAAL
+601 VISSAVDDAAL

-640 GNDIASAGTHAT
+640 GNDIASAGTHTT

-665 TLAFVGDITSK
+665 TLAFVGNITSK
-676 GNSVKTVGKES
+676 GNSVKTIGKES
-687 IWVPASAMY
+687 IWI
-696 PSTTNPCADL
+696 PSTAMTPADTNGCAAIATVDSGGNSG
-706 AQVETTALRPDLKVL
+706 PDLRVL
-721 DFDPSSDEFAQFTVA
+721 DFDPDSDEHAQFSICM
-736 FPKSWNEGTVT
+736 PKQWDGGNIT
-747 FQPFWTVTGTD
+747 FKAYWV
-758 TGTVAWQLGG
+758 G
-768 IAVTSDATI
+768 IAATTGCSWALQVKALNDNEDI
-777 NTAFGTLVAPAALAH
+777 NVAYGSAVVVDDSSQGSATELLISP
-792 SGTSNDLMVSVE
+792 E
-804 SGAVTIA
+804 SGDIA
-811 GSPSTDDVCFFQI
+811 CSGAADDLLFCQI
-824 NRDVSAD
+824 FRDVSD
-831 AQTGDARLIGI
+831 ANDDMAGDARLVGVRI
-842 KLFFTTDAANDG
+842 LFTTDKANDS

>member
-6 SRQSTYTTGDTIAA
+6 SRQSSYTTGDTISA

-34 GTSGHTHDGTSGNG
+34 GTSGHTHDGTAGNG

-53 LAGSNAITIGA
+53 LTGSNSITIGA

-107 IFGTDSNIL
+107 IFGTDSNVL
-116 IGYDETTT
+116 IGYDEATT

-135 GLAITLC
+135 ALAITLC

-149 GDEWKLNIA
+149 GDEWKLNVA
-158 DGGVLTLGNDKNS
+158 DGGVLTLGNDINS
-171 AGTYVT
+171 AGTHVT
-177 HMTLTPH
+177 HLTLTPH

-189 SVAAFAGG
+189 STAAFAGG

-204 TITGDDL
+204 TISGDDL
-211 TMGTNTSGHIMV
+211 TMGTNTSGHILV
-223 ADGTNFNPVAVSGD
+223 ADGTNYNPVAVSGD
-237 VTMASG
+237 VTMSSG
-243 GAITIASGA
+243 GAITIANGA

-273 VNASVASGAAIAF
+273 VNASIASSAAIAF

-335 DASGDL
+335 DSSGDL
-341 IVPDSDKYKFGS
+341 IVPDSDKFKFGAG
-353 SSDMQLYHD
+353 SDMQLYHD
-362 GTNSYITNSQG
+362 GTNSYIANATG

-379 ESSGIAVTIGHSTSE
+379 ESSGIVVTIGHSTSE

-402 VTGNMTVNGD
+402 VTGNLTVSGD

-432 TYVGSALD
+432 AYTGSGLD

-470 TIKAATENG
+470 TIKAATEDG

-496 ALTAADASTIAT
+496 ALTAADASSLAT

-519 GSITDSSGAIAF
+519 GSITDSSGAISF

-601 VISSAVNDAAL
+601 VISSAVDDAAL

-640 GNDIASAGTHAT
+640 GNDIASAGTHTT

-665 TLAFVGDITSK
+665 TLAFVGNITSK
-676 GNSVKTVGKES
+676 GNSVKTIGKES
-687 IWVPASAMY
+687 IWI
-696 PSTTNPCADL
+696 PSTAMTPADTNGCAAIATVDSGGNSG
-706 AQVETTALRPDLKVL
+706 PDLRVL
-721 DFDPSSDEFAQFTVA
+721 DFDKDSDEHAQFSICM
-736 FPKSWNEGTVT
+736 PKQWDGGNIT
-747 FQPFWTVTGTD
+747 FKAYWV
-758 TGTVAWQLGG
+758 G
-768 IAVTSDATI
+768 IAATTGCSWALQVKALNDNEDI
-777 NTAFGTLVAPAALAH
+777 NVAYGSAVVVDDSSQGSATELLISP
-792 SGTSNDLMVSVE
+792 E
-804 SGAVTIA
+804 SGDIA
-811 GSPSTDDVCFFQI
+811 CSGAADDLLFCQI
-824 NRDVSAD
+824 FRDVSD
-831 AQTGDARLIGI
+831 ANDDMAGDARLVGVRI
-842 KLFFTTDAANDG
+842 LFTTDKANDS

>member
-6 SRQSTYTTGDTIAA
+6 SRQSSYTTGDTISA
-20 ADSNDEFDAIVTAF
+20 ADSNDEFDALVTAF
-34 GTSGHTHDGTSGNG
+34 GTSGHTHDGTAGNG

-53 LAGSNAITIGA
+53 LTGSNSITIGA

-97 DIMVIDNENI
+97 DIMVIDNKNI

-116 IGYDETTT
+116 IGYDEATT

-135 GLAITLC
+135 ALAITLC

-149 GDEWKLNIA
+149 GDEWKLNVA
-158 DGGVLTLGNDKNS
+158 DGGVLTLGNDINS
-171 AGTYVT
+171 AGTHVT
-177 HMTLTPH
+177 HLTLTPH

-189 SVAAFAGG
+189 STAAFAGG

-204 TITGDDL
+204 TISGDDL
-211 TMGTNTSGHIMV
+211 TMGTNTSGHILV

-237 VTMASG
+237 VTMSSG
-243 GAITIASGA
+243 GAITIANGA

-273 VNASVASGAAIAF
+273 VNASIASGAAIAF

-335 DASGDL
+335 DSSGDL
-341 IVPDSDKYKFGS
+341 IVPDSDKFKFGA

-362 GTNSYITNSQG
+362 GTNSYIANATG

-402 VTGNMTVNGD
+402 VTGNLTVSGD

-432 TYVGSALD
+432 AYTGSGLD

-470 TIKAATENG
+470 TIKAATEDG

-496 ALTAADASTIAT
+496 ALTAADS
-508 GSTIGNLTLAN
+508 STIGNLTLAN
-519 GSITDSSGAIAF
+519 GSITDSSGAISF
-531 GNENLSTTGNFSGAE
+531 GDENISTTGNFSGAE

-640 GNDIASAGTHAT
+640 GNDIASAGTHVT

-665 TLAFVGDITSK
+665 TLAFVGDVTSK
-676 GNSVKTVGKES
+676 GNSVKTIGKES
-687 IWVPASAMY
+687 IWI
-696 PSTTNPCADL
+696 PSTAMTPADTNGCADI
-706 AQVETTALRPDLKVL
+706 ATVDSGGNSGPDLRVL
-721 DFDPSSDEFAQFTVA
+721 DFDKDSDEHAQFSICM
-736 FPKSWNEGTVT
+736 PKQWDGGNIT
-747 FQPFWTVTGTD
+747 FKAYWV
-758 TGTVAWQLGG
+758 G
-768 IAVTSDATI
+768 IAATTGCSWALQVKALNDNEDI
-777 NTAFGTLVAPAALAH
+777 NVAYGSAVVVDDSSQGSATELLISP
-792 SGTSNDLMVSVE
+792 E
-804 SGAVTIA
+804 SGDIA
-811 GSPSTDDVCFFQI
+811 CSGAADDLLFCQI
-824 NRDVSAD
+824 FRDVSDSNDDMA
-831 AQTGDARLIGI
+831 GDARLVGVRI
-842 KLFFTTDAANDG
+842 LFTTDKANDS

>member
-6 SRQSTYTTGDTIAA
+6 SRQSSYTTGDTISA

-34 GTSGHTHDGTSGNG
+34 GTSGHTHDGTAGNG

-53 LAGSNAITIGA
+53 LTGSNSITIGA

-107 IFGTDSNIL
+107 IFGTDSNVL
-116 IGYDETTT
+116 IGYDEATT

-135 GLAITLC
+135 ALAITLC

-149 GDEWKLNIA
+149 GDEWKLNVA
-158 DGGVLTLGNDKNS
+158 DGGVLTLGNDINS
-171 AGTYVT
+171 AGTHVT
-177 HMTLTPH
+177 HLTLTPH

-189 SVAAFAGG
+189 STAAFAGG

-204 TITGDDL
+204 TISGDDL
-211 TMGTNTSGHIMV
+211 TMGTNTSGHILV
-223 ADGTNFNPVAVSGD
+223 ADGTNYNPVAVSGD
-237 VTMASG
+237 VTMSSG
-243 GAITIASGA
+243 GAITIANGA

-273 VNASVASGAAIAF
+273 VNASVASSAAIAF

-309 SVTSTEVGYL
+309 SVTSTEIGYL
-319 DITTLGTSEAS
+319 DVTTLGTSEAS

-341 IVPDSDKYKFGS
+341 IVPDSDKFKFGAG
-353 SSDMQLYHD
+353 SDMQLYHD
-362 GTNSYITNSQG
+362 GTNSYIANATG

-379 ESSGIAVTIGHSTSE
+379 ESSGIVVTIGHSTSE

-402 VTGNMTVNGD
+402 VTGNLTVSGD

-432 TYVGSALD
+432 AYTGSGLD

-470 TIKAATENG
+470 TIKAATEDG

-496 ALTAADASTIAT
+496 ALTAADASSLAT

-519 GSITDSSGAIAF
+519 GSITDSSGAISF

-601 VISSAVNDAAL
+601 VISSAVDDAAL

-640 GNDIASAGTHAT
+640 GNDIASAGTHTT

-665 TLAFVGDITSK
+665 TLAFVGNITSK
-676 GNSVKTVGKES
+676 GNSVKTIGKES
-687 IWVPASAMY
+687 IWI
-696 PSTTNPCADL
+696 PSTAMTPADTNGCADI
-706 AQVETTALRPDLKVL
+706 ATVDSGGNSGPDLRVL
-721 DFDPSSDEFAQFTVA
+721 DFDPDSDEHAQFSICM
-736 FPKSWNEGTVT
+736 PKQWDGGNIT
-747 FQPFWTVTGTD
+747 FKAYWV
-758 TGTVAWQLGG
+758 G
-768 IAVTSDATI
+768 IAATTGCSWALQVKALNDNEDI
-777 NTAFGTLVAPAALAH
+777 NVAYGSAVVVDDSSQGSATELLISP
-792 SGTSNDLMVSVE
+792 E
-804 SGAVTIA
+804 SGDIA
-811 GSPSTDDVCFFQI
+811 CSGAADDLLFCQI
-824 NRDVSAD
+824 FRDVSD
-831 AQTGDARLIGI
+831 ANDDMAGDARLVGVRI
-842 KLFFTTDAANDG
+842 LFTTDKANDS